1 MDAVCTC
8 RIRHMPSGSHPQP
21 YPLFFFIHHEITSS
35 TTMKLLQ
42 LTKMPFIGTTATF
55 IVLLTISFTLAA
67 SSGSSHYAASAFLSS
82 SSFATRIKPPSI
94 HQHVHIMMG
103 KRQQQHRQNKGN
115 KRNNKKKQSLE
126 SLLELE
132 TDLNERGFKYVIGS
146 DVSDS

>member
-1 MDAVCTC
+1 
-8 RIRHMPSGSHPQP
+8 MP
-21 YPLFFFIHHEITSS
+21 L
-35 TTMKLLQ
+35 
-42 LTKMPFIGTTATF
+42 IGAAATF

-67 SSGSSHYAASAFLSS
+67 SSSTHNAASAFVSS
-82 SSFATRIKPPSI
+82 SSFATRSKQPSI

-115 KRNNKKKQSLE
+115 KRNKKKTQSLE

-132 TDLNERGFKYVIGS
+132 ADLNERGFKYVIGS